1 MKSNLRRAAAV
12 ALAVALSLPAFA
24 APSKQD
30 RERSR
35 EKSAVV
41 QVIKKIQR
49 LLGIST
55 NEDLPFP
62 PPPRP

>member
-12 ALAVALSLPAFA
+12 ALAVALSLPVFA

-35 EKSAVV
+35 DKSAVV
-41 QVIKKIQR
+41 QVIRKVQR

-55 NEDLPFP
+55 NDDLPQP
-62 PPPRP
+62 PVPKP